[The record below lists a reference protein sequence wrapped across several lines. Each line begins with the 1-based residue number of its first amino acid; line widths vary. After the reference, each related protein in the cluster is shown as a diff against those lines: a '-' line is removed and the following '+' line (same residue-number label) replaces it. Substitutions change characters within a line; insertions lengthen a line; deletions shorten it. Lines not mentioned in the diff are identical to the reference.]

1 MPGYISVI
9 QQEYNKNVGDIMARI
24 NIPFIVKKQVI
35 VQRPRIKIAA
45 GGQHYF
51 YATFDLCDVWDDI
64 EDKPNIAE
72 NLRNAT
78 TKKAGCVRKGTGVQN
93 LSNDAGI
100 SDIISTINNLLSS
113 LRTAG
118 ILNSI
123 IWEK

>member
-1 MPGYISVI
+1 MRRFRS
-9 QQEYNKNVGDIMARI
+9 
-24 NIPFIVKKQVI
+24 I
-35 VQRPRIKIAA
+35 VQSVDAPDIDSIWITNDNKIK
-45 GGQHYF
+45 YF
-51 YATFDLCDVWDDI
+51 
-64 EDKPNIAE
+64 NG
-72 NLRNAT
+72 N
-78 TKKAGCVRKGTGVQN
+78 GCVRKGTGVQN

>member
-1 MPGYISVI
+1 MRRFRS
-9 QQEYNKNVGDIMARI
+9 
-24 NIPFIVKKQVI
+24 I
-35 VQRPRIKIAA
+35 VQSADAPYIDSIWITNDNKIK
-45 GGQHYF
+45 YF
-51 YATFDLCDVWDDI
+51 NGNGWVRLGKVLWDDI
-64 EDKPNIAE
+64 EDKPNISE
-72 NLRNAT
+72 NLPNAT